1 MPATRTTEHPARS
14 ILASALLAR
23 TTRVAHPRFLRRRQ
37 KRRLEAPQPLKI
49 QRTRRRPRVPPPMPV
64 SALRGKNIVFADPMH
79 RGKKLHYFC
88 SAADYAEIHD
98 KFEPD
103 SGDLPRQESKLIQVF
118 IGGKQRHE
126 YRLDELRH
134 RAISTCFYTNPA
146 PLDTYFASTAAFWD
160 EYGSLCDFADSMD
173 ELLAT
178 KRALREI
185 HKSFWKLDRKVRLQL
200 ARRKMRVLEIKNP
213 FPLLDDR
220 RVAFALEVRERITA
234 YEHLSIEALDASVEF
249 DALSVRLHN
258 RYRNKPFSTKGQ
270 KLYCEQELWISDMES
285 FVSAAKIQ
293 AREKKTSL
301 QGISATGFY
310 GGYDTV
316 FN

>member
-1 MPATRTTEHPARS
+1 MPATRTTEHPARF

-23 TTRVAHPRFLRRRQ
+23 DARGAPALSEETAEMETGGAPASQGSTDEEEAARAAANARVCAVREEYL
-37 KRRLEAPQPLKI
+37 
-49 QRTRRRPRVPPPMPV
+49 
-64 SALRGKNIVFADPMH
+64 ADPMH
-79 RGKKLHYFC
+79 RGKKLHYFR
-88 SAADYAEIHD
+88 SATDYAEIHD

-103 SGDLPRQESKLIQVF
+103 SGDLPRQESKLIQAF
-118 IGGKQRHE
+118 IGAKQRHE

-134 RAISTCFYTNPA
+134 RAISTCFYTDPA
-146 PLDTYFASTAAFWD
+146 PLDTYFAFATAFWD

-178 KRALREI
+178 KRALRKI

-220 RVAFALEVRERITA
+220 RVAFALEVQERIAA
-234 YEHLSIEALDASVEF
+234 YKHLSIEALDASLEF
-249 DALSVRLHN
+249 NALSVRLHN